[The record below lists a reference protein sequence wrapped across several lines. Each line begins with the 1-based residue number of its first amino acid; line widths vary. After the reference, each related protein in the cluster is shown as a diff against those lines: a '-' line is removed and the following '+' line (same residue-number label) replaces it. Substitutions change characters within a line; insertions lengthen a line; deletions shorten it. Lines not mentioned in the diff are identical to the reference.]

1 MSKVATRFAP
11 SPTGPLHIG
20 GVRTALFNWLF
31 SKNNKGTFHLR
42 IEDTDKER
50 SKEEYTKDI
59 LAGLDWLNI
68 NYDSDPQIQSS
79 NIKRHQ
85 QIAKKLLENKKA
97 FKCICSNETLDKKR
111 ELNKKNKV
119 NNKRLC
125 ETCENDN
132 KVQSTQNDYTVR
144 IKVPNEGV
152 NKFNDIITRK
162 RQRGLTGNIS

>member
-1 MSKVATRFAP
+1 MNSIITRFAP
-11 SPTGPLHIG
+11 SPTGNLHLG
-20 GVRTALFNWLF
+20 GIRTALLNYIIVQQAKKKLPN
-31 SKNNKGTFHLR
+31 SKFYLR

-59 LAGLDWLNI
+59 LEGLNWLNI
-68 NYDSDPQIQSS
+68 NYDAKPQIQSS

-97 FKCICSNETLDKKR
+97 FKCICSNEILDKKR
-111 ELNKKNKV
+111 ELNKKNKI

-132 KVQSTQNDYTVR
+132 K
-144 IKVPNEGV
+144 KG
-152 NKFNDIITRK
+152 
-162 RQRGLTGNIS
+162 